1 MWFEPQ
7 TRTLVYRADDALK
20 IAAACPDARQLAN
33 GLIAVPFHLTNLQN
47 LRRQG
52 YPVLEPMSLYDW
64 PGRFKPFQ
72 AQRVTSNFLA
82 LNPKSFVLSD
92 MGSGKTL
99 AALWAA
105 DYLMSLYPKGQF
117 KALVVTPKSTMK
129 FTWEA
134 EIHQHFLGRRSC
146 IVVHGSAEQR
156 EKLLKQ
162 NVDFYI
168 INHDG
173 LGVGASTQTK
183 DPWKGVAQQLRD
195 RPDIKLAIVDE
206 ASAYKDAS
214 TRRHKIAR
222 QIYATKDYLW
232 LMTGTPTPNAPTDA
246 FGLAKLVNGAQGHSF
261 LSFQSLT
268 MNKISNF
275 KWVPRQGAQEEVK
288 KLLTPAVRFAIEDC
302 VDLPECTVQRREA
315 ELSSD
320 QRALLKQMKDHFQI
334 QVGQGLISAVNQGV
348 LRMKLI
354 QIACG
359 AVYDNDRQTRQVD
372 ATARLRVL
380 EEVLEEAPGKVI
392 VFAPLTSV
400 LHMIH
405 DRLPS
410 KWSRAIINGEVSQAK
425 RSEIFQKFQNEKDPH
440 VLIADPGTM
449 AHGLTLTAG
458 RTIVWYAPTDKTE
471 VYLQANK
478 RIHRP
483 GQKFTTAI
491 VQLSATAT
499 EREIYRRLESNESM
513 QGAILKLAEER

>member
-7 TRTLVYRADDALK
+7 TKTIVYQTNDPLK
-20 IAAACPDARQLAN
+20 IAAVCPDARQLPN
-33 GLIAVPFHLTNLQN
+33 GLVAVPFHLPNLQI

-52 YPVLEPMSLYDW
+52 FPVIEPMALYDW

-72 AQRVTSNFLA
+72 AQRITSNFLT
-82 LNPKSFVLSD
+82 LNPKAFVLSD
-92 MGSGKTL
+92 MGTGKSL

-105 DYLMSLYPKGQF
+105 DYLMRLYPKGAF
-117 KALVVTPKSTMK
+117 RAVIVSPLSTLRRV
-129 FTWEA
+129 WVD
-134 EIHQHFLGRRSC
+134 EIQQHFLGRRSC

-162 NVDFYI
+162 DVDFYI

-173 LGVGASTQTK
+173 LGVGATTQSK
-183 DPWKGVAQQLRD
+183 DPWRGVAQQLRD

-206 ASAYKDAS
+206 ASAYRDAQ

-246 FGLAKLVNGAQGHSF
+246 YGLAKLVNGAHGHSF

-268 MNKISNF
+268 MNKISQF

-288 KLLTPAVRFAIEDC
+288 KLLSPAVRFAIEDC

-315 ELSSD
+315 ELSPD
-320 QRALLKQMKDHFQI
+320 QRTLLKQMKDHFQI

-359 AVYDNDRQTRQVD
+359 AVYDNDRQVRQVD
-372 ATARLRVL
+372 ASARLRVL
-380 EEVLEEAPGKVI
+380 EEVLDEAPGKVI

-405 DRLPS
+405 NKLPP
-410 KWSRAIINGEVSQAK
+410 KWSRAIVNGEVAQAK
-425 RSEIFQKFQNEKDPH
+425 RSEIFQKFQNEAAPH